1 MKLRLFLLAL
11 LTSALALSL
20 SNGLRAASDL
30 PVFNATLTI
39 GKQHR
44 FVLVSAAGK
53 TSGFIS
59 LGDTFEGYKLKA
71 YDSKASALDLEH
83 DGKTVTI
90 TLAADA
96 AVTNAP
102 LTPVPATIAD
112 AAAVMNKMNID
123 DLLDRTV
130 VQQKKM
136 FASQI
141 ESIGKNFPNAD
152 KEDLADFQ
160 KKLMGEF
167 ESVLDAGKMKADI
180 TRIYSE
186 AFTKDEL
193 NQISA
198 FYDTPIGRVLL
209 AKQPEVQQKMQATI
223 MPRMAQL
230 GPKVQQMARD
240 FATEQAAGR
249 NPGAVSPAP
258 APKP

>member
-1 MKLRLFLLAL
+1 MKLRATLLAL
-11 LTSALALSL
+11 LLAA
-20 SNGLRAASDL
+20 GLNAASDL

-59 LGDTFEGYKLKA
+59 LGDTFEGYTLKA
-71 YDSKASALDLEH
+71 YDPAASALELVR
-83 DGKTVTI
+83 DGKSVKI

-96 AVTNAP
+96 AVANAP
-102 LTPVPATIAD
+102 LAPVPATIAD

-123 DLLDRTV
+123 GLLERTFA
-130 VQQKKM
+130 QQKKM
-136 FASQI
+136 FSSQI
-141 ESIGKNFPNAD
+141 DSIGKNFPGAD
-152 KEDLADFQ
+152 KADLAAFQ
-160 KKLMGEF
+160 KRLMEEF
-167 ESVLDAGKMKADI
+167 ETVLDAKKMKEDI

-186 AFTKDEL
+186 TFSKDEL

-198 FYDTPIGRVLL
+198 FYDTPLGRTLL
-209 AKQPEVQQKMQATI
+209 AKQSDIQEKMQASV

-230 GPKVQQMARD
+230 GPKIQSMARD
-240 FATEQAAGR
+240 FAIEQKNKLQG
-249 NPGAVSPAP
+249 GAIAPAP